1 MAVKERK
8 FVKASSG
15 EAVKTTKSKTE
26 EKVSYTKEARHER
39 ATGKRIIA
47 IVFWVLA
54 IACEVVFFL
63 TLNKTIYIKNYQLY
77 VQIGA
82 LVLDLIFVIIGS
94 QFWKRANDVD
104 PASDVNSVKFF
115 LQNQMGLIV
124 SILAFVPIVIVLLTN
139 KDLDKKTK
147 QVLVPVAAVALVL
160 ASLLSID
167 WNPISEEEYQATAQ
181 ALKGETVYYTQF
193 GKSYH
198 LDPDCRAL
206 KNSSVVYEGTIE
218 EALDAGRNDPCD
230 FCVEQ

>member
-104 PASDVNSVKFF
+104 PASDTNSVKFF

-181 ALKGETVYYTQF
+181 ALKGEAVYYTQF

>member
-63 TLNKTIYIKNYQLY
+63 TLNKTIYIKDYQLY

-104 PASDVNSVKFF
+104 PASDANSVKFF

>member
-15 EAVKTTKSKTE
+15 ETVKTTKGTTE
-26 EKVSYTKEARHER
+26 AKVSYTKEARHER
-39 ATGKRIIA
+39 ATGKRIAA
-47 IVFWVLA
+47 IIFWVLA

-63 TLNKTIYIKNYQLY
+63 TLNKTIYVKNYQLY

-82 LVLDLIFVIIGS
+82 LVLDLIFVIVGS

-104 PASDVNSVKFF
+104 PASESDPVKFF

-206 KNSSVVYEGTIE
+206 KNSSVVYEGAIE